1 MLELEL
7 QKKFIILYSFERKKY
22 ADIEAELDIERSKTR
37 ELYDVCKAETEKIQ
51 KIRNKFTGQRRNDF
65 NESFEDFYKWYI
77 KEVDGGAKC
86 SYCGI
91 SQEELYEIFRE
102 EEALPLNDAVKR
114 SSGTLEIERKDSA
127 SNSYG
132 ADNIILACPL
142 CNNAKSNLI
151 DESSWRK
158 LFVPPMRVY
167 YEKLLGKELVNS
179 LPKEESD

>member
-7 QKKFIILYSFERKKY
+7 QKKIIISYSFERKKY
-22 ADIEAELDIERSKTR
+22 ADIEAELDIKRSKTQ
-37 ELYDVCKAETEKIQ
+37 ELYTVCKSEIEKIQ
-51 KIRNKFTGQRRNDF
+51 KIRNKFTGQRRSDF
-65 NESFEDFYKWYI
+65 KEVFENFYEWYI

-91 SQEELYEIFRE
+91 SQEELYEIFKGKK
-102 EEALPLNDAVKR
+102 ALPLNDAIKR

-132 ADNIILACPL
+132 VDNIILACPL

-151 DESSWRK
+151 DELSWRK
-158 LFVPPMRVY
+158 LFVKPMRDY
-167 YEKLLGKELVNS
+167 YKKLLGKELVNS
-179 LPKEESD
+179 LTGTD